1 MKLLEIN
8 NFIEKYMPTQ
18 IAKSFDVVTMG
29 KILKSF
35 LISVTPAIVIVIVA
49 QLSNF
54 NFNNTD
60 LNAWIALVV
69 PFVTYMSYRIQKGTI
84 TWSKFGWSLLLSA
97 VGAGLILLK
106 GTQWGALADAIITII
121 VPVTLNAIKEWI
133 AGERKE

>member
-1 MKLLEIN
+1 MKILEIN
-8 NFIEKYMPTQ
+8 NYLEKYMPTQ
-18 IAKSFDVVTMG
+18 IAKSFDLVTMK

-35 LISVTPAIVIVIVA
+35 LISATPAVVIILVG

-54 NFNNTD
+54 TFNNTD

-106 GTQWGALADAIITII
+106 GTQFGALADAIIALL
-121 VPVTLNAIKEWI
+121 VPTLLNAIKEWI
-133 AGERKE
+133 AGEHQL